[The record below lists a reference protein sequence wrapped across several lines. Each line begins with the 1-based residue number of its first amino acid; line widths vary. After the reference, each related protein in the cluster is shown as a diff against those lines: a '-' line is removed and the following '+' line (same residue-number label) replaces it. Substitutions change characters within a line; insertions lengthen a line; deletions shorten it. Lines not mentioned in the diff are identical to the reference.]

1 MKTSSKV
8 VNYGSFQKMAHTGS
22 QNDSKSCENQI
33 NGHVHEMVDDNDQ
46 NQLLSETETDSDNSD
61 QSIHEGTSTLGTIF
75 LIINAALGAGLLN
88 FPKAFDKAGGVAVAV
103 LVQAVLLVFIMAAL
117 IILAKTSDVK
127 KSATLQDLMGTVA
140 GRTGTLTTSIIV
152 TIYTFGTCITFLIII
167 GDQFDRAFA
176 SLIGPN
182 FCDKWYLNRDFI
194 VPATSILVILPL
206 CYTKKI
212 DFLKYVSMLGV
223 FTMVYVVMLIVVEF
237 AGGHHTSNAG

>member
-8 VNYGSFQKMAHTGS
+8 VSYGSFQKMAQSGG

-33 NGHVHEMVDDNDQ
+33 NGHVHEVVDDNDQ

-127 KSATLQDLMGTVA
+127 KSAFIFSMFM
-140 GRTGTLTTSIIV
+140 SS
-152 TIYTFGTCITFLIII
+152 YTANFGPIFRKFISFL
-167 GDQFDRAFA
+167 
-176 SLIGPN
+176 SSSTP
-182 FCDKWYLNRDFI
+182 
-194 VPATSILVILPL
+194 P
-206 CYTKKI
+206 
-212 DFLKYVSMLGV
+212 
-223 FTMVYVVMLIVVEF
+223 
-237 AGGHHTSNAG
+237 